1 MVDLSICQLLKD
13 NRNENKTKVIVENKG
28 KYLQNFF
35 MQWVQSFSFLH
46 IQTAARLLP
55 SSSMQSLVKLLQCY
69 CQKCMHS

>member
-35 MQWVQSFSFLH
+35 MQWVQSFSLFFAYSNCGEVF
-46 IQTAARLLP
+46 T
-55 SSSMQSLVKLLQCY
+55 VK
-69 CQKCMHS
+69 